1 MKLFFAKIAFFL
13 PAPSMIAAYPLP
25 TGSPIKQETS
35 VSCFLFAL
43 FPLRAVV
50 FEQGGF
56 LFVTVCYVSVQ
67 ELYHNLCR
75 KAASERAKAAGYR
88 PPAKRSNS

>member
-56 LFVTVCYVSVQ
+56 LFITVCY
-67 ELYHNLCR
+67 ELNHNLR
-75 KAASERAKAAGYR
+75 HKAASERAKAAGYR
-88 PPAKRSNS
+88 PPAKRSNP